1 MFVPYALYFVISLAA
16 LATLSVM
23 ILRIG
28 AVMGDCPQTGAA
40 ARAGALAI
48 VSGFVVI
55 GAGGLALIAALI
67 GLSELPPVVATFA
80 TLGVA
85 LMALGI
91 GFSSAINLLRDIVAK
106 AREPRIAAPA
116 EPAAPA
122 A

>member
-28 AVMGDCPQTGAA
+28 AVMGDCPQTGRT

-67 GLSELPPVVATFA
+67 GLSDLPPVVASFG

-85 LMALGI
+85 LVALGI
-91 GFSSAINLLRDIVAK
+91 GFASAVGALRDMVVRAQN
-106 AREPRIAAPA
+106 PRIAAPA
-116 EPAAPA
+116 EPAQPA